1 MSNSERIFEVEIIE
15 NGKYYNILAAYK
27 VKSLEN
33 GETHNILVPYKEDA
47 EVKDSPKYEKNV
59 IKIWLRK
66 VPKGGYF
73 VPILERVSAF
83 ECEKLTNQDRGHLI
97 ARMFKKYLLT
107 SSELKKNREK
117 VNNFFGVRNGENI
130 RPQNPLSNRNS
141 KEFRGQLFY
150 EQKIQT
156 FLDKLK
162 GEEVYFE
169 IAAGEFVLIIKD
181 NNKKIKKSGRRI
193 YINFVKPK
201 KDSIHVFIPENR
213 TQLSSSDHE
222 GVFARI

>member
-1 MSNSERIFEVEIIE
+1 MPEFNVEIIE
-15 NGKYYNILAAYK
+15 DGKYYNILD
-27 VKSLEN
+27 N
-33 GETHNILVPYKEDA
+33 NLVPDTEYKQ
-47 EVKDSPKYEKNV
+47 VKNSPKYEKDV
-59 IKIWLRK
+59 IKIRLRK
-66 VPKGGYF
+66 VPKEGYF
-73 VPILERVSAF
+73 VSSLERVSSIQG
-83 ECEKLTNQDRGHLI
+83 EITPNQDRGHLI

-169 IAAGEFVLIIKD
+169 IAEGEFVLIIKD
-181 NNKKIKKSGRRI
+181 NNKKVKESGRRI

-213 TQLSSSDHE
+213 TQLSSSDYE